1 MNAQRML
8 VSYSSVLT
16 LALLAMLVSGFT
28 ARKVTSFDEISVQ
41 RINIVEPDGTL
52 RTIISSKSAAPGL
65 FVKGK
70 ESAREDPPTAGIIF
84 LNDEG
89 SEIGGLI
96 FGGSKDS
103 RGNVESH
110 GHLSFDQY
118 MASEVFAIDAYEQDN
133 ERSSRLQIF
142 DWRGRPGENSQTRL
156 VLGKTPD
163 RSVGL
168 GLKDSHGRD
177 RILLRIKSDDSP
189 ELLFLD
195 SAGKIVSRLPA
206 KKVD

>member
-1 MNAQRML
+1 MNKTRAL
-8 VSYSSVLT
+8 VAYSSVVT
-16 LALLAMLVSGFT
+16 VAVIAVLLSGF
-28 ARKVTSFDEISVQ
+28 AGRKATTFDEITVQ

-52 RTIISSKSAAPGL
+52 RTIISNKSAAPGL

-70 ESAREDPPTAGIIF
+70 ESAREDPPTAGMIF

-103 RGNVESH
+103 HGKIESH

-118 MASEVFAIDAYEQDN
+118 MASEIFSVEAYEQDN
-133 ERSSRLQIF
+133 ERSSRLKIF
-142 DWRGRPGENSQTRL
+142 DWRERPGENSQTRL

-163 RSVGL
+163 RAVGL

-177 RILLRIKSDDSP
+177 RILLRIKADDSP

-195 SAGKIVSRLPA
+195 SKGKVVSRLPA
-206 KKVD
+206 NKVE

>member
-1 MNAQRML
+1 MNKPRAL
-8 VSYSSVLT
+8 VVYSSVLT
-16 LALLAMLVSGFT
+16 VTMLAMLVSGF
-28 ARKVTSFDEISVQ
+28 AGRKATSFDEITVQ
-41 RINIVEPDGTL
+41 RINIIEPDGTL
-52 RTIISSKSAAPGL
+52 RTIISNKSAAPGL

-70 ESAREDPPTAGIIF
+70 ESAREDPPTAGMIF

-142 DWRGRPGENSQTRL
+142 DWRERPGENSQTRL

-163 RSVGL
+163 RAVGL

-177 RILLRIKSDDSP
+177 RILLRIKADDSP

-195 SAGKIVSRLPA
+195 PAGKIVSRLPTN
-206 KKVD
+206 KTE